1 MPAAPSWQQQYS
13 GWDLVPQVPYESGDE
28 FLELLEG
35 FRVGYCKLARDC
47 VASSLESS
55 AMLPLSISYYGLIGI
70 EQGLTDAGHV
80 WFLRLTKGVGAEWCA
95 AMNCILI
102 QRLNAAARTFF
113 HYHIQPS
120 SDDRLDEHSDSLNE
134 MLEREVCL
142 FAKHY
147 DFPFNGYYPFNSR
160 NFILY
165 ASIPC
170 AAQFSNKDCMPVG
183 KFQAI
188 MLAFAMGSHAR
199 LGDRCLV
206 GALGRD
212 LIEHLFSWGVF

>member
-1 MPAAPSWQQQYS
+1 
-13 GWDLVPQVPYESGDE
+13 
-28 FLELLEG
+28 
-35 FRVGYCKLARDC
+35 
-47 VASSLESS
+47 
-55 AMLPLSISYYGLIGI
+55 MLPLSISYYGLIGI

-142 FAKHY
+142 FARNY
-147 DFPFNGYYPFNSR
+147 DFHFTGYYPFNSR
-160 NFILY
+160 NFTFYGRL
-165 ASIPC
+165 C
-170 AAQFSNKDCMPVG
+170 AGEEGPPHQYSTHDCMPIG